1 MQAAVQRT
9 QPIPRNTSTRV
20 HSGAQISVKDKAGIS
35 CFVSI
40 VARQRLHVVRY
51 K

>member
-9 QPIPRNTSTRV
+9 QPIPRNTSTCV

-35 CFVSI
+35 CFARI
-40 VARQRLHVVRY
+40 VARQSSHVVRY
-51 K
+51 Q